1 MLIKKLIGICKK
13 SGIIMLC
20 ETDGE
25 GQWLGTGAAMYPLF
39 DLPEFDRHTICRTY
53 DISEKQAEKIIF
65 RHEPELPESFCFSDI
80 DESESLCDPIEMEI
94 TVKGQSVQ
102 PYMTSQGIAFIDRK
116 YLQPL
121 EDGDMSML
129 EIYERTNSDGQ
140 MYFAAKIGFMLVG
153 ILTPAN
159 VVNQKF
165 VDMLHCLYVRTQV
178 MVDRK
183 GGEVK

>member
-20 ETDGE
+20 ETDGK

-121 EDGDMSML
+121 EDGGRLRFSKNTCKWGRDASYAYKKVDWNL
-129 EIYERTNSDGQ
+129 QKER
-140 MYFAAKIGFMLVG
+140 YHHAV
-153 ILTPAN
+153 
-159 VVNQKF
+159 
-165 VDMLHCLYVRTQV
+165 
-178 MVDRK
+178 
-183 GGEVK
+183 

>member
-1 MLIKKLIGICKK
+1 M
-13 SGIIMLC
+13 
-20 ETDGE
+20 T
-25 GQWLGTGAAMYPLF
+25 
-39 DLPEFDRHTICRTY
+39 
-53 DISEKQAEKIIF
+53 KINQ
-65 RHEPELPESFCFSDI
+65 
-80 DESESLCDPIEMEI
+80 
-94 TVKGQSVQ
+94 K
-102 PYMTSQGIAFIDRK
+102 SQGIAFIDRK